1 MNLIQLLTASL
12 IAGVFPFFDSSACK
26 EACHV
31 GG

>member
-1 MNLIQLLTASL
+1 MNLLKLLPAIL
-12 IAGVFPFFDSSACK
+12 IVGVFLFFDSSACK